1 MKQFILTSTLVALLV
16 TSANAGQQITSGKS
30 VVTTTSSGPFERG
43 RFELQSASGG
53 HFSFGD
59 SSKPSLDYSSTTYRL
74 GIMLDSPMGDGL
86 MRGNNELFLQFTY
99 GGVFHGAGN
108 GMGIAAVL
116 WRYNF
121 VQPDSR
127 WVPFVQVGAGAMYN
141 DIFDDR
147 PVTPVD
153 HQWEL
158 NLEAAIGVRYFLS
171 ERWSMN
177 VEADY
182 RHSGFHSVGASVG
195 LGRHF

>member
-1 MKQFILTSTLVALLV
+1 M
-16 TSANAGQQITSGKS
+16 TSAKTTVES
-30 VVTTTSSGPFERG
+30 VSSGPFERG
-43 RFELQSASGG
+43 RFELQSASGA
-53 HFSFGD
+53 HISFGD
-59 SSKPSLDYSSTTYRL
+59 SSQPTVDYSSTTYRF
-74 GIMLDSPMGDGL
+74 GNMLDSPMGNGWV
-86 MRGNNELFLQFTY
+86 RGNNELLLQFTY

-127 WVPFVQVGAGAMYN
+127 WVPFVQVGVGAMYN

-147 PVTPVD
+147 PVTSVS
-153 HQWEL
+153 HEWEL
-158 NLEAAIGVRYFLS
+158 NLEAAVGVRYFLS

-182 RHSGFHSVGASVG
+182 RHAGFDSVGVAVG